1 MSSTTTKA
9 DVALSIAELLKTIR
23 SAEVMLHV
31 RKFSSR
37 ACCKYCKCFLSLNRE
52 EPTGFHQKFSDGR
65 IEFVIVY
72 YGKTYC
78 MACHRFQVES

>member
-1 MSSTTTKA
+1 MSTP
-9 DVALSIAELLKTIR
+9 DVKSDAALSILELLKTIR

-37 ACCKYCKCFLSLNRE
+37 ACCKFCKCFLSLNRE
-52 EPTGFHQKFSDGR
+52 QPTGFHRRQSNGR

-78 MACHRFQVES
+78 MACHRFQVE